1 LRIAT
6 FDVLGKL
13 SLREVKD
20 EQTRLAE
27 ASIEAAFTIAGDE
40 LANRLSIPSKPLK
53 MAAMALGKLGGHGVD
68 YDSDL
73 DLILVYDDNEPVP
86 DQGLAHAEFYG
97 RASEL
102 FVSTLSSM
110 TREGSL
116 YRVDLRLR
124 PHGKNG
130 PNCVSV
136 RALSDYVSDE
146 AAVWELLAY
155 AKLRGTGGDRG
166 LAGTAEISLRDLVHT
181 RAKTIDAA
189 EMRDVTI
196 SVRERL
202 ENERAGRLKS
212 NEIDIKY
219 GAGGLLDIYFA
230 TRFLQLRDNVR
241 DGAENRST
249 TGILESLDEKGSLTA
264 DDFEAF
270 AHGHDFMSRLDHNIR
285 LVVGRSTRVPISNEN
300 AMNIIC
306 ARMGLITPAELL
318 HQLTFHRIEVRR
330 AFENVLTIG
339 HS

>member
-1 LRIAT
+1 ESFSDSNYQDVLQAGMVGTSDYRSRLGELRRSWHAQLLRIAT

-116 YRVDLRLR
+116 YRVD
-124 PHGKNG
+124 
-130 PNCVSV
+130 
-136 RALSDYVSDE
+136 
-146 AAVWELLAY
+146 
-155 AKLRGTGGDRG
+155 
-166 LAGTAEISLRDLVHT
+166 
-181 RAKTIDAA
+181 
-189 EMRDVTI
+189 
-196 SVRERL
+196 
-202 ENERAGRLKS
+202 
-212 NEIDIKY
+212 
-219 GAGGLLDIYFA
+219 
-230 TRFLQLRDNVR
+230 
-241 DGAENRST
+241 
-249 TGILESLDEKGSLTA
+249 
-264 DDFEAF
+264 
-270 AHGHDFMSRLDHNIR
+270 
-285 LVVGRSTRVPISNEN
+285 
-300 AMNIIC
+300 
-306 ARMGLITPAELL
+306 
-318 HQLTFHRIEVRR
+318 
-330 AFENVLTIG
+330 
-339 HS
+339 